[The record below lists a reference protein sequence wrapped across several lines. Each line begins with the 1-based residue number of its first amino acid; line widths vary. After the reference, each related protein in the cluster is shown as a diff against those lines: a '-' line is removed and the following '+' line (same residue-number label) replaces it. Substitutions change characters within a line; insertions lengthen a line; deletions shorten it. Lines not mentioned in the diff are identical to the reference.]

1 MKTTSTYKLSFTVF
15 AVTLATALAMGTEL
29 PKPDG
34 KPADMTKPV
43 QVYVLMGQSNMLNFG
58 NLKKLT
64 AVVRDKQKY
73 QYLVDHKGNWLARR
87 DV

>member
-1 MKTTSTYKLSFTVF
+1 
-15 AVTLATALAMGTEL
+15 
-29 PKPDG
+29 
-34 KPADMTKPV
+34 MTKPV

-87 DV
+87 DVRNVWVGGSGGPGKKP